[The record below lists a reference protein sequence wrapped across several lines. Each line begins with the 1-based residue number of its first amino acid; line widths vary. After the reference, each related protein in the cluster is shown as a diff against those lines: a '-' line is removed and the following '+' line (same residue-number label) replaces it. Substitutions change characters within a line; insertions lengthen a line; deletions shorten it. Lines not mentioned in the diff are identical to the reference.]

1 MKKHFLCLLVFAMVL
16 TLLAGCGAKTTPATD
31 EKLAATTAAPAEE
44 TAAESTPEVTE
55 NFSGTLEY
63 WSSWNENEGQAQV
76 LKAAAEDFMALYP
89 DVKINFTW
97 SGRDNRNLALAA
109 LEAGT
114 QIDAFDANV
123 DQIQMLWSDHIVD
136 LSEYFDKVY
145 SFTNG
150 KTYRECVL
158 PSMTALVESLWDGA
172 PKSIPYN
179 PQAYMIFCNKNIFDE
194 VGITEYPTTWDGFV
208 DVCVKIKEAGYTPI
222 TSDTYYAP
230 SWFGYYVSRL
240 LGNDAVTE
248 LAFDSSKWDD
258 PAVLEAAKAIEELA
272 KLGVFDSNMSAN
284 VYPAAQQ
291 DMVISE
297 DVAMYING
305 TWLPSEVLD
314 ATGDDYV
321 WGTFAFPEVPNEIAG
336 QEAGCYGS
344 WGISVTD
351 KASDA
356 SKEIA
361 AAFAAFV
368 TTGKYDQMMSDDA
381 NVVPIGVDST
391 WPEPLTE
398 AKDIIANFTI
408 RYSSQTGIVTNSD
421 SKQIIVDACCKL
433 YTGQITTEEFIAEA
447 RNF

>member
-1 MKKHFLCLLVFAMVL
+1 MKKTLSLLLVFAMVL

-123 DQIQMLWSDHIVD
+123 DQVQMLWSDHIVD

-172 PKSIPYN
+172 PKY
-179 PQAYMIFCNKNIFDE
+179 FC
-194 VGITEYPTTWDGFV
+194 
-208 DVCVKIKEAGYTPI
+208 
-222 TSDTYYAP
+222 
-230 SWFGYYVSRL
+230 
-240 LGNDAVTE
+240 
-248 LAFDSSKWDD
+248 
-258 PAVLEAAKAIEELA
+258 
-272 KLGVFDSNMSAN
+272 
-284 VYPAAQQ
+284 
-291 DMVISE
+291 
-297 DVAMYING
+297 
-305 TWLPSEVLD
+305 
-314 ATGDDYV
+314 
-321 WGTFAFPEVPNEIAG
+321 
-336 QEAGCYGS
+336 
-344 WGISVTD
+344 
-351 KASDA
+351 
-356 SKEIA
+356 
-361 AAFAAFV
+361 
-368 TTGKYDQMMSDDA
+368 
-381 NVVPIGVDST
+381 
-391 WPEPLTE
+391 
-398 AKDIIANFTI
+398 
-408 RYSSQTGIVTNSD
+408 
-421 SKQIIVDACCKL
+421 
-433 YTGQITTEEFIAEA
+433 
-447 RNF
+447 